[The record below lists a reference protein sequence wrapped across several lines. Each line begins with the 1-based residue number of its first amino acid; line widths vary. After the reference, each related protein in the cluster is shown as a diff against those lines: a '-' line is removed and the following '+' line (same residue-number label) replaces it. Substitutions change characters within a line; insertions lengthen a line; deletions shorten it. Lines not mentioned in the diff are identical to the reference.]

1 MLHEKEKAELRA
13 QLESLQK
20 EKEEREKKEPET
32 PPGKA
37 PGGKPLETD
46 AKDKPTGDARKQ
58 FNDAITKIQKDHYAT
73 GNKISREK
81 ASLILAGENPELMKA
96 YRDACIKGEYPTE
109 MDSDEDEGY
118 YMRVKNK

>member
-32 PPGKA
+32 PPDKA

-46 AKDKPTGDARKQ
+46 AKDTPTGDVRKQ
-58 FNDAITKIQKDHYAT
+58 FNDAITKIQKEHYAV
-73 GNKISREK
+73 GDPISRES
-81 ASLILAGENPELMKA
+81 ASRILAGENPKLMQA
-96 YRDACIKGEYPTE
+96 YKTACMNGEYVTE
-109 MDSDEDEGY
+109 MDSNSEGFILEL
-118 YMRVKNK
+118 KNK